1 MIKDILASGEE
12 KIDKVAEALSKELV
26 SVRAGRANPAILDR
40 IMVDYYGTPT
50 PINQTSN
57 ISCPE
62 ARLILI
68 QPWDKNMATE
78 IERAILKSDL
88 DLTPNNDGTVIR
100 IAIPQLTE
108 ERRKDLVKACN
119 KTTEESKVSIRNIRR
134 DLNDQV
140 RALEKNKEISE
151 DASIVALEDIQK
163 IVDKGVKKLEEILAL
178 KEKDILEI

>member
-1 MIKDILASGEE
+1 
-12 KIDKVAEALSKELV
+12 
-26 SVRAGRANPAILDR
+26 
-40 IMVDYYGTPT
+40 
-50 PINQTSN
+50 
-57 ISCPE
+57 
-62 ARLILI
+62 
-68 QPWDKNMATE
+68 
-78 IERAILKSDL
+78 
-88 DLTPNNDGTVIR
+88 
-100 IAIPQLTE
+100 LTE